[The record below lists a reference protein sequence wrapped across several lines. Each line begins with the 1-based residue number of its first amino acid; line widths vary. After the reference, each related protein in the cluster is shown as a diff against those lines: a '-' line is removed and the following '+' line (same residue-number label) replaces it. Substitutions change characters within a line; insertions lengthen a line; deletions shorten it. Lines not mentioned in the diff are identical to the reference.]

1 MNSRLFRKKSLEKL
15 TSPEQLN
22 DYIRVTNPSVWVVL
36 TAIFLLIALFMLWV
50 TNGSIDVEEHTIVIV
65 KSGVAEV
72 YVSSEY
78 AGKLKEG
85 LVVSVGEAEG
95 IIRTVPAQPVQIT
108 TDFDATAKSI
118 AKMKNGDFYYPC
130 RMDFVF
136 DNDGLYPATVTF
148 ETVTPLSFFVNG
160 EN

>member
-1 MNSRLFRKKSLEKL
+1 MRRGARGNYAADAASLPAHEQETKSLPP
-15 TSPEQLN
+15 TRS
-22 DYIRVTNPSVWVVL
+22 
-36 TAIFLLIALFMLWV
+36 
-50 TNGSIDVEEHTIVIV
+50 
-65 KSGVAEV
+65 

-118 AKMKNGDFYYPC
+118 AKMKNGDFYYP
-130 RMDFVF
+130 
-136 DNDGLYPATVTF
+136 
-148 ETVTPLSFFVNG
+148 
-160 EN
+160 